1 MERFPSPEWQH
12 ELCGKLNEDGRY
24 NHVARNWEGDIVF
37 DISPDGNLKSPITM
51 YLDLWHGQCR
61 SVEYNPRPGS
71 HTTPRFT
78 LRSEY
83 GNFSSILSGR
93 LDPMTAMLSN
103 KLKVEGSLGYMMR
116 NVPTVLDFVRC
127 AREITTDIL

>member
-1 MERFPSPEWQH
+1 MQRFPSSEWLH
-12 ELCGKLNEDGRY
+12 ALCTKLNQDGRY
-24 NHVARNWEGDIVF
+24 NHVARNWEGDILF

-61 SVEYNPRPGS
+61 AAEYNPAP
-71 HTTPRFT
+71 TAYAEPRFT

-83 GNFSSILSGR
+83 GNFASILTSK

-103 KLKVEGSLGYMMR
+103 RLRVEGSLGYMMR
-116 NVPTVLDFVRC
+116 NVPTFLDFVRC

>member
-1 MERFPSPEWQH
+1 MERFPTPEWL
-12 ELCGKLNEDGRY
+12 EALCTKLNGDGRY
-24 NHVARNWEGDIVF
+24 SHVARNWEGDIVF

-61 SVEYNPRPGS
+61 RSEYNPAPAA
-71 HTTPRFT
+71 HAAPRFR
-78 LRSEY
+78 LSSEY
-83 GNFSSILSGR
+83 GNFASIVMGK

-103 KLKVEGSLGYMMR
+103 RLKVAGSLGYMMR

-127 AREITTDIL
+127 AREITAGIL